1 MKGILVFLLFVPTFA
16 YCNWN
21 DGLDSEIA
29 AAAGAGAAI
38 GRVIWQSWWYAGR
51 RSGSSSW
58 NFIRS

>member
-1 MKGILVFLLFVPTFA
+1 MKRILIFLLFIPKFA

-21 DGLDSEIA
+21 DGLGDDIA
-29 AAAGAGAAI
+29 MAAGAAT